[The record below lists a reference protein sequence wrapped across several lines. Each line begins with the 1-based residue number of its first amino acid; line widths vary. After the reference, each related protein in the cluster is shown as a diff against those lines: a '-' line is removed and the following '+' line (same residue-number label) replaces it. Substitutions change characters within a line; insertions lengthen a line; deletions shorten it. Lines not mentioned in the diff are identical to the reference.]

1 MLSLWSVR
9 RALKDSARQI
19 ETALRRDGADRLIVR
34 SGIGAGRHM
43 LAKNLAEQLG
53 AHVVEF
59 PPYDDLDSPLHGLVQ
74 LASAAGPLGAPGA
87 DHAALLAQALE
98 AAGALAEAIR
108 PVVLLI
114 PARIGPGR
122 DTDLSTSAEIDGIVR
137 SIGAVPRLRVIVL
150 ATTAHRAEWFEAP
163 ATLTLTAPR
172 IGAPD
177 LDPQQLPERFA
188 HAAADL
194 QRWMS
199 ATGWAS
205 TPIEARLQVG
215 LIAMGDRPG
224 ALGLRL
230 EALARRMAAQ
240 LTTRFKTIGPAVRR
254 LLVARRPLPA
264 STVAAISG
272 IERDW
277 LPLLTACI
285 GYGDAAIRVSEATR
299 QVLLDALDAT
309 AEELESAHE
318 ALADHHAGLDGAPS
332 LGGLVK
338 DAAVNWLDK
347 VHHLAL
353 GGDACAARWAAQEHA
368 GREQIWERARYLSR
382 VQRRYAEAAE
392 LYRSCIA
399 RFGQDSYSM
408 HYLAY
413 NLERSRQ
420 SLEEIRT
427 GYELAVRAD
436 PANPWWQQRWIRF
449 LIAHGTLEEA
459 RGAWRLARQA
469 IDPDGELMRR
479 SPWLAIHLHGMV
491 ARRWLALGRIDDA
504 RDVLAEI
511 PKPWLDQ
518 EAELRDLVRAV
529 VSDVQARALG
539 ESVYPASTPIEDRWT
554 RPRSLRPSREG
565 KRLSWWAPGRVVEA
579 TADDVTVVI
588 APTPDEAQQLT
599 YDTVTWR
606 RMASEPASDA
616 EGYFELGRYEGGD
629 EVIRTSVEDRYD
641 RWLEDEAAELRAWV
655 GAWPR

>member
-9 RALKDSARQI
+9 RALKDSARQV
-19 ETALRRDGADRLIVR
+19 ETALRRDRTDKLIVR
-34 SGIGAGRHM
+34 SGIGAGRHT

-74 LASAAGPLGAPGA
+74 LASATGALGAPGA
-87 DHAALLAQALE
+87 DRAALLAQAL
-98 AAGALAEAIR
+98 AGAGALADANR
-108 PVVLLI
+108 PLVLLI
-114 PARIGPGR
+114 PAPLGPGS
-122 DTDLSTSAEIDGIVR
+122 DTDVSTSSEIDEIVR
-137 SIGAVPRLRVIVL
+137 SVGRVPRLRVVVL
-150 ATTAHRAEWFEAP
+150 ATTAHRGEWFEAP
-163 ATLTLTAPR
+163 ATLTLTVPR
-172 IGAPD
+172 VGPSD
-177 LDPQQLPERFA
+177 LDPQQLPDRFA
-188 HAAADL
+188 HAATDL
-194 QRWMS
+194 QRWMT

-254 LLVARRPLPA
+254 LLVARRPLPVP
-264 STVAAISG
+264 TVATISG
-272 IERDW
+272 IESDW
-277 LPLLTACI
+277 LPLLTTCI
-285 GYGDAAIRVSEATR
+285 GYGDAAIRVSEVTR

-318 ALADHHAGLDGAPS
+318 ALAEHHAGLDGAPS
-332 LGGLVK
+332 LRGLDK
-338 DAAVNWLDK
+338 DEAVNWLDK

-368 GREQIWERARYLSR
+368 EREQIWERARFLSR
-382 VQRRYAEAAE
+382 VKRRYAEAAE
-392 LYRSCIA
+392 LYRACIQ
-399 RFGQDSYSM
+399 RFGEDSYSM

-420 SLEEIRT
+420 SLGE
-427 GYELAVRAD
+427 VRAGYGFAVD
-436 PANPWWQQRWIRF
+436 SDRTNPWWQQRWIRF

-459 RGAWRLARQA
+459 RRAWRLARQA

-479 SPWLAIHLHGMV
+479 SPWLAINLHGMV
-491 ARRWLALGRIDDA
+491 ARRWLALGRVDDA

-511 PKPWLDQ
+511 PKQWLDQ
-518 EAELRDLVRAV
+518 EAELRDLVRALS
-529 VSDVQARALG
+529 SDEQARALG
-539 ESVYPASTPIEDRWT
+539 ESVYPTSTPLEDRWT
-554 RPRSLRPSREG
+554 RPRSLRPSRDG
-565 KRLSWWAPGRVVEA
+565 KRLSWWAPGRVIEA
-579 TADDVTVVI
+579 TADEVTVVI
-588 APTPDEAQQLT
+588 APTSAEAQQVT
-599 YDTVTWR
+599 YDAATWR
-606 RMASEPASDA
+606 QMASEPASDA

-629 EVIRTSVEDRYD
+629 EVIRTSVVDGHD
-641 RWLEDEAAELRAWV
+641 RWREDEAEELRGWV

>member
-9 RALKDSARQI
+9 RALKDSARQV
-19 ETALRRDGADRLIVR
+19 ETALRRDGADKLIVR
-34 SGIGAGRHM
+34 SGIGAGRHT
-43 LAKNLAEQLG
+43 LAKSLAEQLG

-59 PPYDDLDSPLHGLVQ
+59 PPYDDLDSPLHGIVQ
-74 LASAAGPLGAPGA
+74 LASATGALGAPGA
-87 DHAALLAQALE
+87 DQAALLAQALE
-98 AAGALAEAIR
+98 GASALADANR

-114 PARIGPGR
+114 PAPVSPGSE
-122 DTDLSTSAEIDGIVR
+122 TELSTPAEIDRIVR
-137 SIGAVPRLRVIVL
+137 SIGTVPRLRVIVL
-150 ATTAHRAEWFEAP
+150 ATTAHRAEWFEAA

-172 IGAPD
+172 VGASD
-177 LDPQQLPERFA
+177 LDPQQLPDRFA
-188 HAAADL
+188 HAAAEL

-199 ATGWAS
+199 STGWAS

-215 LIAMGDRPG
+215 LIAMGDRP
-224 ALGLRL
+224 AAVGLRL

-254 LLVARRPLPA
+254 LLVTRRPLPA
-264 STVAAISG
+264 STIASISG
-272 IERDW
+272 IESDW

-285 GYGDAAIRVSEATR
+285 GYGDAAIRVSEVTR

-309 AEELESAHE
+309 PEELESAHE
-318 ALADHHAGLDGAPS
+318 ALAEYHASLDGAPS
-332 LGGLVK
+332 LRGVGK
-338 DAAVNWLDK
+338 DAAVNWLEK

-368 GREQIWERARYLSR
+368 GPEQIWERARFLSR
-382 VQRRYAEAAE
+382 VKRRYTDAAE
-392 LYRSCIA
+392 LYRSCIE
-399 RFGQDSYSM
+399 RFGPDTYSM

-413 NLERSRQ
+413 NLERSHQ
-420 SLEEIRT
+420 ALGEIRT

-459 RGAWRLARQA
+459 RRAWRLARQA

-511 PKPWLDQ
+511 PKQWLDQ
-518 EAELRDLVRAV
+518 EAELRDLVRAL
-529 VSDVQARALG
+529 SSNEQARALG
-539 ESVYPASTPIEDRWT
+539 ESVYPASTPIEDRWR
-554 RPRSLRPSREG
+554 RPRSLRPSRDG
-565 KRLSWWAPGRVVEA
+565 KRLSWWAPGRVIEA
-579 TADDVTVVI
+579 TADEVIVVI
-588 APTPDEAQQLT
+588 APTPTEAQQVT
-599 YDTVTWR
+599 YDAATWR
-606 RMASEPASDA
+606 QMASEAASDA

-629 EVIRTSVEDRYD
+629 EVIRTSVEDRCD
-641 RWLEDEAAELRAWV
+641 RWLEDETAEMRAWV
-655 GAWPR
+655 GAWRR